1 MNLLLIFFMLKWR
14 LSFSE
19 MLIFDRDN
27 IQLFGMFELEISST
41 QTANSVD
48 KKVTRY
54 TYTFVN

>member
-27 IQLFGMFELEISST
+27 IQLFGVFELEISSIQKAKNT
-41 QTANSVD
+41 VKPSVL
-48 KKVTRY
+48 
-54 TYTFVN
+54 